1 MPLYD
6 RIGTGYSAQRR
17 TDPRIAARI
26 DAALGDARTVINVGA
41 GAGSYEPAGREVIAV
56 EPSGEMIAQR
66 PAGAA
71 PAVQAS
77 AEHLPF
83 PTDAFDAAMA
93 VLTVHHWAD
102 VGRGLREMRRVARER
117 VVILT
122 FDPAHPGSWLGDY
135 LPGLRELDARQ
146 MPPIDAYT
154 RWLGDVMV
162 SPIPIPHDCLDGFL
176 YAFWRRPEAYLDP
189 AVRTGSSSF
198 RLLAG
203 LDGGLRRLADDLA
216 SGAWDSRHGDLREL
230 EEYDAGY
237 RLIVAP
243 PPR

>member
-6 RIGTGYSAQRR
+6 RIGTGYSALRR

-26 DAALGDARTVINVGA
+26 EAALGDARTVINVGA
-41 GAGSYEPAGREVIAV
+41 GAGSYEPAGREVTAV

-66 PAGAA
+66 PVGAA

-83 PTDAFDAAMA
+83 PTDASDAAMA
-93 VLTVHHWAD
+93 VLTVHHWAHKA
-102 VGRGLREMRRVARER
+102 RGLSEMRRVARGR

-122 FDPAHPGSWLGDY
+122 FDPAHPGTWLGDY
-135 LPGLRELDARQ
+135 LPELRALDARQ
-146 MPPIDAYT
+146 MPPIDDYA
-154 RWLGDVMV
+154 RWIGDVMV
-162 SPIPIPHDCLDGFL
+162 SPVPIPHDCLDGFL

-198 RLLAG
+198 RLLGGLDAG
-203 LDGGLRRLADDLA
+203 LHRLADDLA
-216 SGAWDSRHGDLREL
+216 NGAWDRRYGHLREL
-230 EEYDAGY
+230 EEFDAGY
-237 RLIVAP
+237 RLIVST
-243 PPR
+243 PRR